1 MRQRNRLTA
10 DEWATRLNAEMER
23 VLLAPASFPEA
34 TVWWARRHRTWL
46 AEIGSLFHEPAERA
60 EVAEAE
66 GLAGPS
72 CGPARAGGLGRT
84 TALAAAPKIGCQW
97 SVVAPSPPA
106 TALEST
112 TSAHSGLS
120 LAGDKLGARGA
131 GNGAAEPKTWG
142 ARWAVAQE
150 TCCARNG
157 IMVGLNCD
165 AQR

>member
-84 TALAAAPKIGCQW
+84 TALAAAPKIGCH
-97 SVVAPSPPA
+97 SPVVTPSSPA
-106 TALEST
+106 TTQEST
-112 TSAHSGLS
+112 TSEHSTLS
-120 LAGDKLGARGA
+120 LAGDNRNARGG
-131 GNGAAEPKTWG
+131 GNGARSGGGCGG
-142 ARWAVAQE
+142 AVQNKE
-150 TCCARNG
+150 G
-157 IMVGLNCD
+157 
-165 AQR
+165 